1 MDIDKIKAVFSLF
14 TGEEYDERFDP
25 LIELSAMETGK
36 LLIDEESAADPRVPF
51 LCAAM
56 ANYRYQLMRC
66 SAERS
71 DFTYAGKVST
81 ADQKRTLEF
90 AERMLREYH
99 TLSRDILKTNELV
112 FMSFSG
118 RSDING

>member
-14 TGEEYDERFDP
+14 TGEEYDEKFDP
-25 LIELSAMETGK
+25 LIELSVMETGK
-36 LLIDEESAADPRVPF
+36 LLIDEESASDPRVPF

-56 ANYRYQLMRC
+56 ANYRYQLTRC

-71 DFTYAGKVST
+71 DYTYAGKVST

-90 AERMLREYH
+90 AERMLRDYH

>member
-14 TGEEYDERFDP
+14 TGEEYDEKFDP
-25 LIELSAMETGK
+25 LIELSVMETGK
-36 LLIDEESAADPRVPF
+36 LFIDEESASDPRVPF

-71 DFTYAGKVST
+71 DFTYAGKVSA

-90 AERMLREYH
+90 AERMLRDYH

>member
-14 TGEEYDERFDP
+14 TGEEYDEKFDP
-25 LIELSAMETGK
+25 VIELSVMETKK
-36 LLIDEESAADPRVPF
+36 LLIDEESASDSRVPF

-71 DFTYAGKVST
+71 DFTYAGKVSI

-99 TLSRDILKTNELV
+99 TLSRDILKTKELV
-112 FMSFSG
+112 FMGFSG
-118 RSDING
+118 KEDING